1 MASFSLD
8 SITNGISGIT
18 SALDG
23 ANPLTQSNL
32 ASFESN
38 GFLVASTPSA
48 DGNGLPFTKIPTGVS
63 GKLSRNIITWFV
75 PQFGTVRMFINPQN
89 ITYNFKKLIT
99 KTRTKGGYTLQYWGE
114 DLTQLNIAG
123 TTGSSGIEGINML
136 YEIYR
141 AEQYAFDAVGLT
153 LAANNAAAD
162 LSNGLIQGI
171 GGALGQSLN
180 GLFGGGN
187 NNTAAAAGAGLLGG
201 ILGMDSPNNNL
212 SARNI
217 PSLASLAFGVE
228 MYYNGWVYRGYFDS
242 MTVTERADNFLMDY
256 QMVFI
261 VTQRRGYRT
270 NYFPWSNSPVPG
282 PTSTQTF
289 YPNVNSSFSGDTTL
303 NTNQAITTV
312 ANPGNS
318 GGLVGALAG
327 LL

>member
-1 MASFSLD
+1 MAQFNLD
-8 SITNGISGIT
+8 SLTQGIDGVT
-18 SALDG
+18 SALNG
-23 ANPLTQSNL
+23 SNPLTQSNL

-48 DGNGLPFTKIPTGVS
+48 DGNGLPFTQITASVAAKIN
-63 GKLSRNIITWFV
+63 RNIITWFV

-89 ITYNFKKLIT
+89 IQYQHKKLIH
-99 KTRTKGGYTLQYWGE
+99 KERTKGGYTLQYWGE
-114 DLTQLNIAG
+114 ELDQIQISG

-187 NNTAAAAGAGLLGG
+187 SNTAQAAGAGLLGG

-242 MTVTERADNFLMDY
+242 MTVTERADNFLLDY
-256 QMVFI
+256 QMLFI
-261 VTQRRGYRT
+261 ATQRRGYRT

-282 PTSTQTF
+282 PTSVQGF
-289 YPNVNSSFSGDTTL
+289 YPNLNSSFNGSTTL